1 MFYYGVKSWG
11 NQELLFIYRS
21 KTINNLSGQICYV
34 KKAYKI
40 YKTKPHQKGPKINSN
55 LAILY
60 KLIDVHEWGN
70 LIFMTLYTLP
80 LESDK
85 FLYVNCLKL

>member
-1 MFYYGVKSWG
+1 MFYYGVQSWG

-21 KTINNLSGQICYV
+21 KTINNLSCQICYV
-34 KKAYKI
+34 KKAYKK
-40 YKTKPHQKGPKINSN
+40 YKTKIHQMGPKINSN